1 MFALVSDYAL
11 SGNRRKKA
19 DAQTQLEEIIG
30 NLKEGTEN
38 AIDFAGVLWWCVFV
52 SGGPML
58 S

>member
-1 MFALVSDYAL
+1 LFALVSDYAL

-52 SGGPML
+52 SVVRC
-58 S
+58 